1 MDWRIDGGS
10 LLRIPKVSRLFLCH
24 RRAVPRDSRRWEI
37 KKYAGGN
44 FHLGIARSTWR
55 CVFFTHH
62 LFFSLYFRLTIDFR
76 NEVVK
81 KKYLNAWKS
90 DGGGEEY
97 VYSSFFQLFLSPS
110 LRSSMCRL
118 FVVALLGWFTN
129 STVKSQTNKQNAG
142 VLRQLLFLFR
152 VLELGDGITRSDFLP
167 IVFIVLIAPIV
178 GFLYQHYFK

>member
-1 MDWRIDGGS
+1 MGHFCESLRYQGFSCVTEELCRETLGDGKSRNTRAETSTWGLRALPDDVSFSPITFFSHSIFDWRLI
-10 LLRIPKVSRLFLCH
+10 
-24 RRAVPRDSRRWEI
+24 
-37 KKYAGGN
+37 
-44 FHLGIARSTWR
+44 
-55 CVFFTHH
+55 
-62 LFFSLYFRLTIDFR
+62 FR